1 MPLYDAK
8 NSACLTAA
16 METFFR
22 SCRLYGVYCVQV
34 HNDDNNRLKMN
45 EYLADRMIHAGF
57 LQENE
62 RQQFIQMLTQT
73 LFNLDSAKEAGLR
86 IEGI

>member
-1 MPLYDAK
+1 
-8 NSACLTAA
+8 

-22 SCRLYGVYCVQV
+22 SCRRYGVYCVQV
-34 HNDDNNRLKMN
+34 LDDANKRRKMN

-73 LFNLDSAKEAGLR
+73 LINLDSAKEAGLR
-86 IEGI
+86 IEDI